1 MPTTINELTD
11 EQTAQFG
18 EFRDKWIANGLDT
31 SPANF
36 SLAGDGLNGCYGAA
50 KLASPEIVL
59 TFASPLATVI
69 GGCMGNIAFPM
80 TRGLAAGTDMTTAAE
95 KQDTNSR
102 ESPPELKSPPH
113 ARRSPTGSE
122 VHPGDKALAT
132 SQEYMD
138 MDDPGEYE
146 VRHAV
151 LDSFKSESDFNL
163 ITDIWNETSNQLRAQ
178 TGVDAAHP
186 AFRRLSGGINAE
198 VWKTTKDRISDE
210 WRQYRGG
217 NLWSSWY
224 AYVTYFRDACNW
236 ENPALESFA
245 HDEKCATNAGW
256 IWYSR
261 KVAAIS
267 DRPNILLR
275 NEDGELHC
283 EDGPAMAWRD
293 GWALWRFNGVEV
305 DEQIIM
311 TPETQTVEQMHADDN
326 ADRQSIRIERYGWAQ
341 YLKDSG
347 AKEVDKATDDVS
359 GCPQV
364 LYRTHN
370 GGQRLVVVCQTGRVF
385 AMGVPSDVETCE
397 QAQKWLAPEGINI
410 IAAT

>member
-11 EQTAQFG
+11 EQTARFG
-18 EFRDKWIANGLDT
+18 EFRDKWIANGLSTEKAD
-31 SPANF
+31 F
-36 SLAGDGLNGCYGAA
+36 SLASDGLNGCYGAA

-59 TFASPLATVI
+59 QFASPLATVI
-69 GGCMGNIAFPM
+69 GGCMGNIAFPV
-80 TRGLAAGTDMTTAAE
+80 TRGLAVGTDMTSSEPLT
-95 KQDTNSR
+95 TT
-102 ESPPELKSPPH
+102 
-113 ARRSPTGSE
+113 PTGE
-122 VHPGDKALAT
+122 EEPGADPDLSV
-132 SQEYMD
+132 SQKYME
-138 MDDPGEYE
+138 MPNAEEYE

-151 LDSFKSESDFNL
+151 LDTFKSESDFNL
-163 ITDIWNETSNQLRAQ
+163 ITDIWNETSQQLRSQA
-178 TGVDAAHP
+178 GVDGAHP

-198 VWKTTKDRISDE
+198 VWKVTKDRISDE

-236 ENPALESFA
+236 ENPALEAFA
-245 HDEKCATNAGW
+245 HDEKCALNAGW

-267 DRPNILLR
+267 DRPSILLR
-275 NEDGELHC
+275 NADGELHC

-293 GWALWRFNGVEV
+293 GWALWRVNGVEV

-311 TPETQTVEQMHADDN
+311 TPETQTIEQMHADDN
-326 ADRQSIRIERYGWAQ
+326 ADRQSIRIERYGWAK